1 MKLFLTYGLERHKAP
16 CQCKS
21 LFCSAGCLS
30 AIRYLWRKGIN
41 INQSPSAFL
50 STSHKACYER
60 VKIIQ
65 LSIKA
70 DDWIWMFYFLVTSGL
85 MYCKIHSFSCHDGR
99 SNEGRTSWVFCTRLT
114 RLLIVVVPYLI
125 NICQA
130 YSSTNPWAGNLIS
143 LPKCFSGATNYS
155 TSWTKN
161 ILEAES
167 EKHVMYG
174 PAVLIAVSKD
184 LR

>member
-1 MKLFLTYGLERHKAP
+1 MAWRDIRLPASASP
-16 CQCKS
+16 CSVLQAVCHRVLLKKRNKYKPIS
-21 LFCSAGCLS
+21 LYFSIS
-30 AIRYLWRKGIN
+30 
-41 INQSPSAFL
+41 Q
-50 STSHKACYER
+50 KACYER

-85 MYCKIHSFSCHDGR
+85 MYHKIHSFSRHNGR
-99 SNEGRTSWVFCTRLT
+99 SNEGRTSWVFCTGLT
-114 RLLIVVVPYLI
+114 RLLIVIFPYLI
-125 NICQA
+125 NKCRA
-130 YSSTNPWAGNLIS
+130 YSSTDPWAGNLIS
-143 LPKCFSGATNYS
+143 LPKCFPAATNYT

-167 EKHVMYG
+167 EKRVMYG
-174 PAVLIAVSKD
+174 PAMLIAVSKD